1 MYLDWMGEYRE
12 LVESIIGVVN
22 IYNQIQNERVFT
34 GGIEGLRLSATEVQV
49 IEYIL
54 ENEEKNSNMS
64 EIAKRLSISQSS
76 FSKKIKLLADK
87 GLLEK
92 YYASNNRKNI
102 IVKVSEFGKAFYSG
116 YVKSEQTDIWREIFS
131 KLDQADRESI
141 KIFTDSL
148 IALRQS
154 MIRTLEKEVVTGNLG
169 VELIKLN

>member
-76 FSKKIKLLADK
+76 FSKKIKTI
-87 GLLEK
+87 G
-92 YYASNNRKNI
+92 R
-102 IVKVSEFGKAFYSG
+102 
-116 YVKSEQTDIWREIFS
+116 
-131 KLDQADRESI
+131 
-141 KIFTDSL
+141 
-148 IALRQS
+148 
-154 MIRTLEKEVVTGNLG
+154 
-169 VELIKLN
+169 